1 MTRILKK
8 NVNTPFFHIMVQ
20 GVNREAIFTEEKDIR
35 KFIRIMKET
44 KEKIDVII
52 LSYCIMNNHAH
63 FLIYEENMDFLSRFM
78 HDVNLRYAKY
88 YNEKY
93 SRIGHVFRDRF
104 KMQLIDTERYLQ
116 TCIKYIHNNPVKAN
130 ICRSP
135 AEYPYSSFQYN
146 VFFNPTDRELE
157 LRKKFFVDN
166 NMDNIKVEDKE
177 FVFLEV
183 EENSVDKNLQCQQ
196 IAKDFMEKNKIT
208 AFTLKK
214 DKKNL
219 GKLILKMKIEN
230 NISYKVIGDVLG
242 ISRETIRK
250 LCTK

>member
-1 MTRILKK
+1 MARILKK
-8 NVNTPFFHIMVQ
+8 NVNTPFFHVMVQ

-35 KFIRIMKET
+35 KFIRIIKDT

-63 FLIYEENMDFLSRFM
+63 FLMYEENTDFLSQFM

-93 SRIGHVFRDRF
+93 TRVGHVFRGRF

-130 ICRSP
+130 ICQSP
-135 AEYPYSSFQYN
+135 IEYPYSSFQYN
-146 VFFNPTDRELE
+146 AFFNPTERELQI
-157 LRKKFFVDN
+157 RKKVFIN
-166 NMDNIKVEDKE
+166 NTENMETDDKE

-196 IAKDFMEKNKIT
+196 IVKEFMERNKIT

-214 DKKNL
+214 DKRNL
-219 GKLILKMKIEN
+219 SKLILKMKIEN
-230 NISYKVIGDVLG
+230 NISNKVIGDVLG

-250 LCTK
+250 LCIK

>member
-1 MTRILKK
+1 
-8 NVNTPFFHIMVQ
+8 
-20 GVNREAIFTEEKDIR
+20 
-35 KFIRIMKET
+35 
-44 KEKIDVII
+44 
-52 LSYCIMNNHAH
+52 
-63 FLIYEENMDFLSRFM
+63 
-78 HDVNLRYAKY
+78 
-88 YNEKY
+88 
-93 SRIGHVFRDRF
+93 
-104 KMQLIDTERYLQ
+104 
-116 TCIKYIHNNPVKAN
+116 
-130 ICRSP
+130 
-135 AEYPYSSFQYN
+135 
-146 VFFNPTDRELE
+146 
-157 LRKKFFVDN
+157 
-166 NMDNIKVEDKE
+166 MDNIKVEDKE